1 MDFLDTEFSEL
12 TWQKLKKVPCIML
25 WPGLK
30 NNKVIDTIGG
40 QIDLLP
46 TIANIMGI
54 DFRYSLGRD
63 LLNTQTGYAI
73 FRDGS
78 LITDVFA
85 YFSDSAN
92 VYDTCTGEELDV
104 EIYDETILN
113 LLEALDISD
122 IIIENDAF
130 GNSGK

>member
-1 MDFLDTEFSEL
+1 
-12 TWQKLKKVPCIML
+12 ML

-30 NNKVIDTIGG
+30 NGKVIDTIGG

-122 IIIENDAF
+122 IIIENDTF